1 VIADVPVAP
10 AANVRAAGLAVT
22 AKSGTATLTL
32 IVALR
37 ERVPLVPVAVTVK
50 VPLAEE
56 LQDSVEV
63 PDPVTLVGVREHMSP
78 VAGEMLLVRLTTP
91 PNPLR
96 AAMVMVELLVPP
108 TFIVLLVGFAAIV
121 KSWIVKVTIDVWVS
135 DPLVPVRVTV

>member
-1 VIADVPVAP
+1 MIVDVPVAP

-37 ERVPLVPVAVTVK
+37 ERVPLVPVAVTLK

-63 PDPVTLVGVREHMSP
+63 PDPVTLVGVRVQDSP
-78 VAGEMLLVRLTTP
+78 LVGLVVAVRLTTP
-91 PNPLR
+91 ANP
-96 AAMVMVELLVPP
+96 
-108 TFIVLLVGFAAIV
+108 F
-121 KSWIVKVTIDVWVS
+121 
-135 DPLVPVRVTV
+135 